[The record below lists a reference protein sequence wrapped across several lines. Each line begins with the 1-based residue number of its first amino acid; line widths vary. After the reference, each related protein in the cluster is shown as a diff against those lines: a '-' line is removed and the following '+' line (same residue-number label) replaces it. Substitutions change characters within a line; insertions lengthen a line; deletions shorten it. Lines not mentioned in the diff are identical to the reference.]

1 MAGIE
6 IVVSDDESI
15 ERALKRFKK
24 RVERSGLRAEMKR
37 HEYYEKPSE
46 RRKRKLEAARRA
58 QRRRMRALERRLAR
72 ET

>member
-6 IVVSDDESI
+6 VLLDENEPI
-15 ERALKRFKK
+15 DKALKRFKK

-46 RRKRKLEAARRA
+46 RRKRKMQAARRA
-58 QRRRMRALERRLAR
+58 QLRRQRALERKLAR
-72 ET
+72 S

>member
-6 IVVSDDESI
+6 VQVDDGEPI

-37 HEYYEKPSE
+37 NEYYEKPSE
-46 RRKRKLEAARRA
+46 RRKRKMEAARRA
-58 QRRRMRALERRLAR
+58 QRRRMRALERRLSKD
-72 ET
+72 

>member
-6 IVVSDDESI
+6 VILDENEPI
-15 ERALKRFKK
+15 DKALKRFKK

-58 QRRRMRALERRLAR
+58 QRRRQRALERKMAR
-72 ET
+72 D